1 MVEPGKSEDNRSG
14 GRGGSPG
21 WHRELVELGALF
33 LAVALADLFANMLA
47 HRPLGPVVLISLGVS
62 LLLSA
67 VLHRRCT
74 HRPAR
79 PPVLPQPARPTRDA
93 SGSSRGAAGGRNLW
107 RVRAAVRDN
116 PGSLAALAASLAGH
130 GLNILSVQVHAVA
143 DGAVDEFLLE
153 APSGTACPEVVAAT
167 ETGGGRDV
175 HAVRADMHDLVDV
188 PTRVLTLAAQATG
201 TRAQLAAALRAL
213 LGASTVCL
221 QDRIGEDQDEPDG
234 VEGTTM
240 RLGDPAGGVLTFERA
255 ALAFTP
261 AEFARARA
269 LRDLAPPPPLVRLTS
284 NYWARLRQQETSERV
299 ADQHQDHNPE
309 GSQ

>member
-1 MVEPGKSEDNRSG
+1 MVEPRTSEDNRSG

-33 LAVALADLFANMLA
+33 LAVALADLFANLLA
-47 HRPLGPVVLISLGVS
+47 HRPLGPVVLIILGVS

-67 VLHRRCT
+67 MLHRRCT

-79 PPVLPQPARPTRDA
+79 PPAQPGVVCPAPDA
-93 SGSSRGAAGGRNLW
+93 SGSSGGQAGGRNLW
-107 RVRAAVRDN
+107 RVRTAVRDN

-143 DGAVDEFLLE
+143 DGAVDEFLLQ
-153 APSGTACPEVVAAT
+153 APPGTAGRDVVAAT

-188 PTRVLTLAAQATG
+188 PTRVLTLAAQVTG
-201 TRAQLAAALRAL
+201 TRTQLAAALRAS
-213 LGASTVCL
+213 LGASTVCRK
-221 QDRIGEDQDEPDG
+221 DRIGDEQGEPDG
-234 VEGTTM
+234 VDGTTM
-240 RLGDPAGGVLTFERA
+240 RLGDPTGGVLTFERA
-255 ALAFTP
+255 TLAFTP

-269 LRDLAPPPPLVRLTS
+269 LRDLAPAAAHGAAAAPRRAERPPGGPQR
-284 NYWARLRQQETSERV
+284 
-299 ADQHQDHNPE
+299 
-309 GSQ
+309 